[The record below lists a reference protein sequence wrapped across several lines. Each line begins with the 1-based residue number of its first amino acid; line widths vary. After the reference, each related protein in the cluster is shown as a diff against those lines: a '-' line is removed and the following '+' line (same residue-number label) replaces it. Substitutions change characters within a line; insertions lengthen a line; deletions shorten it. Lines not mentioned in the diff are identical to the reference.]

1 MSATPPPPPAAPPP
15 PPAAPPPPPQYAPPP
30 PLPQYPVPEGRSVSF
45 FVALFLALLLL
56 ISGGANIVLLFYSAI
71 GGTMSMAEAA
81 IEDSDAGYRVVA
93 VSGPQGATDRI
104 LRIRIEGAIAEGASP
119 MMGAMGSS
127 VSQVRRNLRLAAKN
141 DAIKGV
147 LLEINSPGGG
157 VTDSD
162 EIYRLIKE
170 FRSNEKKP
178 VIAYFGDMSAS
189 GGYYIA
195 AACDKIYCRPTTITG
210 SIGVIM
216 SSYNLTEAF
225 KHIGIKSETIIS
237 PDTPYKDI
245 MSMSRDMRPEER
257 EILLSIIQE
266 MYDRFVDIVDA
277 GRPDLDRDAVKKLAN
292 GQIYSANQAKENGLV
307 DDILDPDEVIEKIKE
322 IAGAGEVQVV
332 EQRRLPSLME
342 TLFGTPSMVTKT
354 PSLADTAA
362 RYLNQTTGSKFLYF
376 WPGGR

>member
-1 MSATPPPPPAAPPP
+1 MSAT
-15 PPAAPPPPPQYAPPP
+15 PPPPPQYAPP
-30 PLPQYPVPEGRSVSF
+30 LPQYPAPEGRSVSF

-93 VSGPQGATDRI
+93 VSGTQGAKDRI

-119 MMGAMGSS
+119 MMGAVGGT

-170 FRSNEKKP
+170 FRSNEKKL

-225 KHIGIKSETIIS
+225 KLVGIKSETIIS

-322 IAGAGEVQVV
+322 IAGAGKVQIV

-342 TLFGTPSMVTKT
+342 TLIGTPGMVTRT

>member
-1 MSATPPPPPAAPPP
+1 
-15 PPAAPPPPPQYAPPP
+15 
-30 PLPQYPVPEGRSVSF
+30 VSF

-93 VSGPQGATDRI
+93 VSGTKGAKDRI
-104 LRIRIEGAIAEGASP
+104 LRIRIEGAITEGASP
-119 MMGAMGSS
+119 MMGAMGGT

-162 EIYRLIKE
+162 EIHRLIKE
-170 FRSNEKKP
+170 FRSNEEKP

-225 KHIGIKSETIIS
+225 KLVGIKSETIIS

-277 GRPDLDRDAVKKLAN
+277 GRPDLDRYAVKKLAN

-322 IAGAGEVQVV
+322 IAGTGKVQIV

-342 TLFGTPSMVTKT
+342 TLIGTPGVVTRT